1 MKAKLSGLLAGSRI
15 RYLLLSVAPIVL
27 PLATGTIMH
36 LLMARSIAPA
46 DYSLIPKALAL
57 ASFATVIAYFVNHDV
72 AAREVAISPV
82 RTEAVRAFFV
92 GRAAMTLAGLL
103 IGAGVAHVLHR
114 EDYLTILV
122 FLLWF
127 AVSTGL
133 VENLIQSWR
142 ANDGYG
148 KSALLAVIQFL
159 LLSAGIAFLY
169 FLGATP
175 RRLAMV
181 LTAASFLAAILALPM
196 AGALFGRFDRR
207 LMVKMLARSL
217 PVAASGLAVFVSNWF
232 GVFWLSFAGGRE
244 DLTHYFLAG
253 KFAGAH
259 LIAIS
264 VLYFAFIP
272 ELSGM
277 DKERVRSIFRRWL
290 WAIAAFALA
299 SFLAVYYVIL
309 PAIGSF
315 WGPGYLE
322 VRHYYALYL
331 PWVIIACLSYYCGI
345 FVFASGYSA
354 VIGIFQSVLAIL
366 TVGLTMLAYN
376 EWGPLSLPLA
386 EGAAVLAAGMIQY
399 GLWSHVIKRGEAT

>member
-1 MKAKLSGLLAGSRI
+1 MKIILPQLPAGPRV
-15 RYLLLSVAPIVL
+15 RQLLLSMAPTVL
-27 PLATGTIMH
+27 PLATGSVMH
-36 LLMARSIAPA
+36 LLMAHSIAPA
-46 DYSLIPKALAL
+46 DYAIIPQALAI
-57 ASFATVIAYFVNHDV
+57 ASFATVIAYFINHDV
-72 AAREVAISPV
+72 AAREVAVSPV

-114 EDYLTILV
+114 EGYLTILV

-127 AVSTGL
+127 TVSTGL

-142 ANDGYG
+142 ANDGFG

-159 LLSAGIAFLY
+159 LLSAGIVFLY

-175 RRLAMV
+175 RSLAMV

-232 GVFWLSFAGGRE
+232 GVFWLSFAGGGE
-244 DLTHYFLAG
+244 DLTYYFLAG

-272 ELSGM
+272 ELSEM
-277 DKERVRSIFRRWL
+277 DKKRVRGIFRRWL
-290 WAIAAFALA
+290 WVIAAFALA
-299 SFLAVYYVIL
+299 SFLAVYYVVL
-309 PAIGSF
+309 PAIGAF
-315 WGPGYLE
+315 WGSSYME

-345 FVFASGYSA
+345 FVFASGYPA
-354 VIGIFQSVLAIL
+354 IIGVFQALLALL
-366 TVGLTMLAYN
+366 TVGLTMIAY
-376 EWGPLSLPLA
+376 EKWGPLSLPMA
-386 EGAAVLAAGMIQY
+386 EGVAVLLAGMVQFY
-399 GLWSHVIKRGEAT
+399 LWNLMVSRFDK